1 MLVRAILTRWLDVLA
16 ALYIGWR
23 EQWRGRRVLVV
34 ATEEQ
39 GFTVRRGTE
48 GESAVLASVQAGAK
62 APESVLEEGR
72 NGLVVLQLAPD
83 KVLHERLSIPRQ
95 AREFLPG
102 IVRNQIERLSPWKAD
117 QAVYGFEVAESREDD
132 AALEVTLLMTSRAI
146 VDEARD
152 GIAAAGLKVDRVV
165 VRKGGDEPVGSVVL
179 WSAVL
184 HSPGEALKRARW
196 AVGAGLAACIGLSM
210 ALSAWAVASSA
221 TIGSESEELASRVKV
236 LQRQVQG
243 TRAAASKAAPN
254 PLEQAWASK
263 ETAPSA
269 VITIEALSRVLPET
283 AYLTELDV
291 QGSTLRMIGLSTD
304 APALIAPLEASGHLA
319 DVHFFAPTTR
329 TADGALSRF
338 HIEARIQ
345 PRLQVTV
352 R

>member
-1 MLVRAILTRWLDVLA
+1 MPIRAILTRWLDVLA
-16 ALYIGWR
+16 ALCVGWR
-23 EQWRGRRVLVV
+23 EQWRARRVLVV
-34 ATEEQ
+34 ASGEQ

-48 GESAVLASVQAGAK
+48 GESAVLTCVQAGAK
-62 APESVLEEGR
+62 VPASVLEEGR

-83 KVLHERLSIPRQ
+83 KVLEERLSIPRQ

-117 QAVYGFEVAESREDD
+117 QAVYGFEVAENGQDG
-132 AALEVTLLMTSRAI
+132 AAIEVTVLMTSRAI
-146 VDEARD
+146 VDGARHE
-152 GIAAAGLKVDRVV
+152 IAAAGLKVDRIVA
-165 VRKGGDEPVGSVVL
+165 RKGGDEPARSVVL

-184 HSPGEALKRARW
+184 NSPGEALSRARW
-196 AVGAGLAACIGLSM
+196 AVGTGIAACIGLSM
-210 ALSAWAVASSA
+210 ALGAWGFASSA
-221 TIGSESEELASRVKV
+221 AIGSESEELASRIKV

-243 TRAAASKAAPN
+243 TRAAASKTAPN
-254 PLEQAWASK
+254 PLERAWTLK
-263 ETAPSA
+263 EAAPSA
-269 VITIEALSRVLPET
+269 VIMIEALSRVLPET

-291 QGSTLRMIGLSTD
+291 QGSTLRMVGLGTD